1 MSLELQILG
10 SNSAAF
16 AHRRH
21 HTAQLFKVQNHHFLV
36 DCGEGTQLL
45 LKKHHVKISR
55 IDHIF
60 ISHLHGDHYFGLIGL
75 LSTMHLFGREKDL
88 TLVAPPG
95 LSEIISLQ
103 LKHSQTWLMYK
114 INFVEWTPGE
124 VELVFENQAVT
135 VHTIPMN
142 HAVPC
147 AGFLFREKPK
157 KRRINRKAMEDV
169 ELSKLE
175 INLLKNGEDVINENG
190 TIKYENKLITFD
202 PFPCFSYAYC
212 SDTRYKPDIVEQIQG
227 VDLLY
232 HESTFADDMKD
243 RAYGTF
249 HSTAKEAASIAMEA
263 NVGKL
268 ILGHFSARYRELD
281 VILQE
286 AQTVF
291 SKSELAIEGTTFE
304 VSATKS

>member
-21 HTAQLFKVQNHHFLV
+21 HTSQLFKVQNEHFLI

-75 LSTMHLFGREKDL
+75 LSTMHLFGREKEL
-88 TLVAPPG
+88 TLIAPPG

-103 LKHSQTWLMYK
+103 LKYSQTWLMYK
-114 INFVEWTPGE
+114 INFVEWTPDK
-124 VELVFENQAVT
+124 VELVFENQSLT

-142 HAVPC
+142 HVVPC
-147 AGFLFREKPK
+147 SGFLFQEKPK
-157 KRRINRKAMEDV
+157 RRRINRRALEGL
-169 ELSKLE
+169 ELSHLDLNRLKDGKDLL
-175 INLLKNGEDVINENG
+175 NLDETVRFENNVM
-190 TIKYENKLITFD
+190 TLD
-202 PFPCFSYAYC
+202 PFPSFNYAYC
-212 SDTRYKPDIVEQIQG
+212 SDTRFKPEIIEQIKG

-232 HESTFADDMKD
+232 HESTFADDMKE
-243 RAYGTF
+243 RAHSTF
-249 HSTAKEAASIAMEA
+249 HCTAKEAATIAKEA
-263 NVGKL
+263 QVGRL
-268 ILGHFSARYRELD
+268 VLGHFSARYRELD
-281 VILQE
+281 IILEE
-286 AQTVF
+286 AKAVF
-291 SKSELAIEGTTFE
+291 PHSALAIEGTKFE
-304 VSATKS
+304 VAPSSV